1 MSHQRF
7 CDMCL
12 QPYVGRGDR
21 SHCTQACPSR
31 RGQGRGYVVDEL
43 VRGHIVE
50 GVHPRSRLIIE
61 AQARLMCNAQTNA
74 ADIQAL
80 QDQVAELENRIRIL
94 EQRRQEMRT
103 ILLRLAF
110 YNAGGHDAS
119 QRSNSSQPESEP
131 AVHDE

>member
-1 MSHQRF
+1 M
-7 CDMCL
+7 
-12 QPYVGRGDR
+12 
-21 SHCTQACPSR
+21 A
-31 RGQGRGYVVDEL
+31 DEL

-50 GVHPRSRLIIE
+50 GVHPRSRLTIE
-61 AQARLMCNAQTNA
+61 AQARLMWNAQTNA

-80 QDQVAELENRIRIL
+80 QDQVAELENRIRWL
-94 EQRRQEMRT
+94 EQRRHEIRT

-110 YNAGGHDAS
+110 YNAGGHDAN